1 MKKIIVFTM
10 LLTVS
15 AASFSQQINPS
26 PAFTK
31 QDYLKKSKNQKTAA
45 WILLAG
51 GMGMIITGTVI
62 WSNEVNHKIENDPF
76 GIFYAP
82 YTTTSGS
89 GITAAGLIVTAA
101 SIPLFIVSAK
111 NKRKAMSVS
120 LRNETM
126 PQLKNESFVNQPLP
140 SLTLKISL

>member
-1 MKKIIVFTM
+1 MKKIIICIS

-15 AASFSQQINPS
+15 VTSFSQQINPS
-26 PAFTK
+26 PALSK
-31 QDYLKKSKNQKTAA
+31 QDYQHKSKNQKTAA

-51 GMGMIITGTVI
+51 GTAMIITGGII
-62 WSNEVNHKIENDPF
+62 WGNEVNKTIENDPWSV
-76 GIFYAP
+76 FYAP
-82 YTTTSGS
+82 YTTTKG
-89 GITAAGLIVTAA
+89 AGLTVAGLVFTAG

-120 LRNETM
+120 LKNEMM
-126 PQLKNESFVNQPLP
+126 PQLQSSRFVQRNIP